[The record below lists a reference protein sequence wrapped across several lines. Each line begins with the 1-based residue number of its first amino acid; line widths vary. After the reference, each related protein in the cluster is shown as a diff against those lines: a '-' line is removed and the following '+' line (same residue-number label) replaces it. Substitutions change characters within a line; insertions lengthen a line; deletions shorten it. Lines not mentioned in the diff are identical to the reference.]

1 MPTLL
6 NPPREDTPA
15 NQHPV
20 HSQQQTTVYI
30 GKDVTATPKIPVPQY
45 TPEKIV
51 IPISSLFPG
60 EARRAGTLSTAVNTV
75 EDGQETKGEFWIHRK
90 YCLQECAGDCQ
101 LKSGYLA
108 RFQAYFR

>member
-1 MPTLL
+1 MPTFLR
-6 NPPREDTPA
+6 PQIAKEVTPA

-45 TPEKIV
+45 TSEKIV

-60 EARRAGTLSTAVNTV
+60 AVRGVNTHSTSVNAV
-75 EDGQETKGEFWIHRK
+75 EDGPETKGGFCVNRY
-90 YCLQECAGDCQ
+90 YC
-101 LKSGYLA
+101 S
-108 RFQAYFR
+108 